1 VNLSWG
7 IRVIVVQLAIPA
19 QEGVHW
25 VSVFAVDV
33 DFGEQGEIAAVYILY
48 ELFDL
53 LLRMRLLVHKV
64 AARESEYL
72 QTLVF

>member
-1 VNLSWG
+1 
-7 IRVIVVQLAIPA
+7 
-19 QEGVHW
+19 